1 MKKKKDIIDFFGLNK
16 PVYYIFNGIDF
27 NNTVE
32 VFSPCANII
41 FKNCNFNLHI
51 YINIGNEVTF
61 ENNKYKDAVS
71 DSINKKFFSARSVN
85 KLTFKNDNFTN
96 SCKFKNFADPC
107 FGIKIN
113 NANEVNFINTK
124 VDTEY
129 PGTIDIKAK
138 RTKMRKSEINSPE
151 IYIDSQSI

>member
-71 DSINKKFFSARSVN
+71 DSIK
-85 KLTFKNDNFTN
+85 
-96 SCKFKNFADPC
+96 KNFSLLAVL
-107 FGIKIN
+107 ISLLLEMIILQIVVNLKILQIH
-113 NANEVNFINTK
+113 VLK
-124 VDTEY
+124 
-129 PGTIDIKAK
+129 
-138 RTKMRKSEINSPE
+138 
-151 IYIDSQSI
+151 